1 MGEPHALQGSGFV
14 STGQRGGSTQG
25 TVDGAATRRPRL
37 VHLTT
42 ADISLELLLGPQLSA
57 FIDAGYEVIGVSAPG
72 PFVPAIEARGVE
84 HIALSNATRSMA
96 PHKDLLAI
104 GELTRLFR
112 RLRPDIVHTHNPKP
126 GLYGRLAATLARVP
140 VIVNTV
146 HGLYAQ
152 PEDSWKRRWPVYG
165 LERLASTCSHAE
177 LVQNEEDLET
187 LADVLRIPRRKLTLL
202 GNGIDLDRFTTGTP
216 ETKRTRVTVREQ
228 LGLAPDAVVVGAV
241 GRLVIEKG
249 YVELLEAWDRV
260 RVTHPTAVLVVVGPS
275 DDDKAD
281 SLPAGVIQRARNSGV
296 MFLGMRDDVDDLY
309 HAMDIYVLASHREG
323 FPRSAME
330 AAACGL
336 PIVATDIRGC
346 RQVVDDDVTGLLVPV
361 RDARRLADALIDL
374 IGNPARRQAMS
385 KAAVV
390 RAAAEFDQR
399 RVIDTTFST
408 YARLSEAKR

>member
-1 MGEPHALQGSGFV
+1 MNKTSP
-14 STGQRGGSTQG
+14 R
-25 TVDGAATRRPRL
+25 RL

-42 ADISLELLLGPQLSA
+42 TDISLELLLGPQLSA

-72 PFVPAIEARGVE
+72 PFVEAIEARGVT
-84 HIALSNATRSMA
+84 HVPLANATRSMA

-104 GELTRLFR
+104 GELARLFR

-126 GLYGRLAATLARVP
+126 GLYGRIAARLARVP

-152 PEDSWKRRWPVYG
+152 PEDPWTRRWPVYG
-165 LERLASTCSHAE
+165 LERLASTCSQAE

-187 LADVLRIPRRKLTLL
+187 LSKVLRVPGRKLTLL
-202 GNGIDLDRFTTGTP
+202 GNGIDLERFTAGAAATASAVGTTGG
-216 ETKRTRVTVREQ
+216 TRAAVRQE
-228 LGLAPDAVVVGAV
+228 LGLPADAVVVGAV

-249 YVELLEAWDRV
+249 YVELLEAWAKV
-260 RVTHPTAVLVVVGPS
+260 RAIHPEAVLVVVGP
-275 DDDKAD
+275 DDDAKAD
-281 SLPAGVIQRARNSGV
+281 ALPAGLIERARGERIR
-296 MFLGMRDDVDDLY
+296 FLGMRDDVHDLY

-346 RQVVDDDVTGLLVPV
+346 RQVVDDGITGVLVPV
-361 RDARRLADALIDL
+361 RDPQRLADALADL
-374 IGNPARRQAMS
+374 IGDTTRRQTMS
-385 KAAVV
+385 QAAVE
-390 RAAAEFDQR
+390 RAAEHFDQR
-399 RVIDTTFST
+399 RVIDTTLGT
-408 YARLSEAKR
+408 YDRLLAARR